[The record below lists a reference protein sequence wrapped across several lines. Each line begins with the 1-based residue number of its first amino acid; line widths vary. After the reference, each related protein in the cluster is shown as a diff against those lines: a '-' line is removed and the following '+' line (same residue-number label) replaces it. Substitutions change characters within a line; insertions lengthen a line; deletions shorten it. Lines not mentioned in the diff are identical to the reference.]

1 MNVRRTIGEKGQVV
15 IPKDI
20 RNYLGLRPGSEVLF
34 EVKEKE
40 VVMKSPVD
48 PKKFVEDF
56 CNVPNKLKRK
66 LTVKE
71 LKKIFEEELEE
82 EYAGILGR

>member
-1 MNVRRTIGEKGQVV
+1 MNVKRTIGEKGQVV

-56 CNVPNKLKRK
+56 CNVPRKLK
-66 LTVKE
+66 
-71 LKKIFEEELEE
+71 KKIDIHKVLEEQVEE
-82 EYAGILGR
+82 EYEIRRR

>member
-40 VVMKSPVD
+40 VVIKHPLD

-56 CNVPNKLKRK
+56 CDVPKKLKK
-66 LTVKE
+66 LDI
-71 LKKIFEEELEE
+71 KKLEKILEE
-82 EYAGILGR
+82 EYELP